1 MDEALRELINTIKD
15 LSPAVW
21 EAALVQV
28 RVQAWLNFG
37 LAGVF
42 LLVAIGLAYISFQQK
57 RMIDREEH
65 SSYEKENIAGWV
77 LLLAVLSILAI
88 VPAIGNIYYSLL
100 YLLSPDWAAIQLI
113 LEQVK

>member
-1 MDEALRELINTIKD
+1 MNEALRELINAIKD

-42 LLVAIGLAYISFQQK
+42 LLVSGLLVYCSRILCRISKAHTDEEEWGTGAI
-57 RMIDREEH
+57 
-65 SSYEKENIAGWV
+65 
-77 LLLAVLSILAI
+77 ILAI
-88 VPAIGNIYYSLL
+88 FAVLIFIPIIGNLYYGLL

>member
-1 MDEALRELINTIKD
+1 MDEALRELINAIKD
-15 LSPAVW
+15 LSPAIW

-37 LAGVF
+37 LAGVL
-42 LLVAIGLAYISFQQK
+42 LLVAIGLAYCAWLLFKTVEQGDTEGLI
-57 RMIDREEH
+57 ILCIT
-65 SSYEKENIAGWV
+65 IAI
-77 LLLAVLSILAI
+77 LLLIPTI
-88 VPAIGNIYYSLL
+88 VNLYYGLL

>member
-1 MDEALRELINTIKD
+1 MDEALRELINAIKD

-42 LLVAIGLAYISFQQK
+42 ILISGLFVYCSRILYRIAK
-57 RMIDREEH
+57 AHTDEEDWG
-65 SSYEKENIAGWV
+65 AGATILIV
-77 LLLAVLSILAI
+77 LAI
-88 VPAIGNIYYSLL
+88 LFFIPIVGNLYYGLL

-113 LEQVK
+113 LEQVR

>member
-1 MDEALRELINTIKD
+1 MDEALRELINAIKD

-28 RVQAWLNFG
+28 RVQAWLSFG
-37 LAGVF
+37 LVGVF
-42 LLVAIGLAYISFQQK
+42 LLVAGLLVYCSRILFRRA
-57 RMIDREEH
+57 
-65 SSYEKENIAGWV
+65 ENYTDEDEWGAGAILLIV
-77 LLLAVLSILAI
+77 LAALCF
-88 VPAIGNIYYSLL
+88 VPIIGNLYYGLL